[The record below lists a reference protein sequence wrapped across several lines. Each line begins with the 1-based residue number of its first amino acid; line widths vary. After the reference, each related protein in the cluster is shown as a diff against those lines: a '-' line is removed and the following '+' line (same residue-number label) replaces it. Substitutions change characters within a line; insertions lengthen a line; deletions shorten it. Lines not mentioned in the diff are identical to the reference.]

1 VVLEGFILG
10 LFAAFTFGIAD
21 FIAAIV
27 ARRLGLIRLLVVT
40 HVAAVLMAAPYLVFM
55 ADLHGIPLAYWPVFG
70 AVSLLIL
77 ATLVSYYKGVQVGP
91 VALVSPTVSAHI
103 VIVILLSVIFLGE
116 QMGPIQ
122 TTGVAV
128 AMGGVML
135 ASFTIDRSHQG
146 NKRPSKG
153 LLFAVGAAVGAG
165 FFVFTLGILS
175 REVGWFLAIYVVR
188 LISLGFVLA
197 AQKAIRTQPWKE
209 VPVKL
214 MLAAALVGILQMV
227 GLAAYTIGAQVG
239 MISVVATTFS
249 VYPIIPMVGGLF
261 ILREKLASRQA
272 VGMASVLTGLL
283 VLGMAS

>member
-1 VVLEGFILG
+1 VVVEGFILG

-21 FIAAIV
+21 FIATIV
-27 ARRLGLIRLLVVT
+27 ARRMGLIRLLVVT
-40 HVAAVLMAAPYLVFM
+40 HVAAVALATPYLVFM
-55 ADLHGIPLAYWPVFG
+55 ADLHGIPLAYWPLFG

-77 ATLVSYYKGVQVGP
+77 ATLVSFYKALQAGP

-103 VIVILLSVIFLGE
+103 VIVILLSVLFLGE
-116 QMGPIQ
+116 QVGPLQI
-122 TTGVAV
+122 TGVAA

-135 ASFTIDRSHQG
+135 ASFTIDRSQRG
-146 NKRPSKG
+146 TNRPNKT
-153 LLFAVGAAVGAG
+153 LMYALATTAGAG

-188 LISLGFVLA
+188 VISLGIVLA
-197 AQKAIRTQPWKE
+197 AQKTVRSQPWKE
-209 VPVKL
+209 IPVKL
-214 MLAAALVGILQMV
+214 ILAAALVGSLQIV

-249 VYPIIPMVGGLF
+249 VYPMIPMVGGLVL
-261 ILREKLASRQA
+261 LREKLASRQA
-272 VGMASVLTGLL
+272 VGLASVLTGLL